1 MKYFVIAG
9 EASGDLHASGLLKA
23 LKRRDHDA
31 EFMGL
36 GGDMMEDAG
45 CKLVKHYRDMAYMG
59 FIAVATHLGKILQNM
74 KDCKNAISEFKPDIV
89 ILVDY
94 PSFNL
99 KIAEFVKKTLP
110 GTPVH
115 YYIAPK
121 LWAWKEYRLKSIKK
135 YVDRVY
141 SILPFEIEW
150 FGKRGYKVDYV
161 GNPCADAVYN
171 RPDKEESF
179 ESFCTSQYLDDKPII
194 ALLAG
199 SRVQEIRSSLPK
211 MLEATKNIEGYQL
224 VIAGAPSI
232 YDKLYDEIIA
242 TSGADAK
249 VVHDATY
256 RLLAQSKAAVVCSG
270 TATLETALIGTP
282 QTVVYHIGGGKWV
295 HRFLNIF
302 IHVDQVSLV
311 NLIANRKMVKELIIE
326 NFTPEKVEAE
336 VRRLLTDEAQQQ
348 MKNDYMELRRIVGDA
363 GVGDRAAEMIIDAVN
378 TRCSE

>member
-1 MKYFVIAG
+1 MKYFIIAG

-36 GGDMMEDAG
+36 GGDLMEDAG

-59 FIAVATHLGKILQNM
+59 FIAVITHFGKIMQNM

-99 KIAEFVKKTLP
+99 QIAEFVKKNLP
-110 GTPVH
+110 GVPVH

-121 LWAWKEYRLKSIKK
+121 LWAWKEYRLKNIKK

-150 FGKRGYKVDYV
+150 FGKRGYQVDYV

-171 RPDKEESF
+171 RPDQDESF
-179 ESFCTSQYLDDKPII
+179 DSFVTSQYLDNKPII

-199 SRVQEIRSSLPK
+199 SRVQEIKSSLPK

-232 YDKLYDEIIA
+232 YDKLYEKII
-242 TSGADAK
+242 TESGAKAS
-249 VVHDATY
+249 VVRDSTY
-256 RLLAQSKAAVVCSG
+256 RLLSQAKVAVVCSG

-282 QTVVYHIGGGKWV
+282 QTVVYHIGGGKLV
-295 HRFLNIF
+295 HKILNIF

-311 NLIANRKMVKELIIE
+311 NLIADRKMVKELIIE

-336 VRRLLTDEAQQQ
+336 VRRLLTDEAQTQ
-348 MKNDYMELRRIVGDA
+348 MKADYAELRKIVGDA
-363 GVGDRAAEMIIDAVN
+363 GVGDRAAEKIIEAIHA
-378 TRCSE
+378 

>member
-1 MKYFVIAG
+1 MKYFIIAG

-23 LKRRDHDA
+23 LKTRDA
-31 EFMGL
+31 EAQFMGL
-36 GGDMMEDAG
+36 GGDMMQNEG
-45 CKLVKHYRDMAYMG
+45 CQLVKHYRDMAYMG
-59 FIAVATHLGKILQNM
+59 FIAVITHLGKILQNM
-74 KDCKNAISEFKPDIV
+74 KDCKNAITEFKPDIV

-99 KIAEFVKKTLP
+99 QIAEFVKKNLP

-121 LWAWKEYRLKSIKK
+121 LWAWKEYRLKNIKK

-150 FGKRGYKVDYV
+150 FGKRGYQVDYV

-171 RPDKEESF
+171 RPDQDETF
-179 ESFCTSQYLDDKPII
+179 ESFVSSQNLENKPII

-199 SRVQEIRSSLPK
+199 SRVQEIKTSLPK
-211 MLEATKNIEGYQL
+211 MLEATKKFDGYQL

-232 YDKLYDEIIA
+232 YDKLYDKIIA
-242 TSGADAK
+242 ESGARAK
-249 VVHDATY
+249 VIHDATY
-256 RLLAQSKAAVVCSG
+256 RLLTQAKVAIVCSG
-270 TATLETALIGTP
+270 TATLETALVGTP
-282 QTVVYHIGGGKWV
+282 QTVVYHIGGGKFV
-295 HRFLNIF
+295 HKFLNLF

-348 MKNDYMELRRIVGDA
+348 MKADYEELRKIVGDA
-363 GVGDRAAEMIIDAVN
+363 GVGDRAAEKIIEAIK
-378 TRCSE
+378 

>member
-1 MKYFVIAG
+1 MKYFIIAG

-23 LKRRDHDA
+23 LKQRDA
-31 EFMGL
+31 EAQFMGL
-36 GGDMMEDAG
+36 GGDMMQNEG
-45 CKLVKHYRDMAYMG
+45 CTLVKHYRDMAYMG
-59 FIAVATHLGKILQNM
+59 FIAVVLHFRKILQNM
-74 KDCKNAISEFKPDIV
+74 KDCKNAIAEFKPDIV

-99 KIAEFVKKTLP
+99 QIAEYVKKNLP

-121 LWAWKEYRLKSIKK
+121 LWAWKEYRLKNIKK

-171 RPDKEESF
+171 RPDQDETF
-179 ESFCTSQYLDDKPII
+179 DGFVASQHLENKPII

-199 SRVQEIRSSLPK
+199 SRVQEIRTSLPK
-211 MLEATKNIEGYQL
+211 MLEATKKIDGYQL

-232 YDKLYDEIIA
+232 YDKLYDKLIA
-242 TSGADAK
+242 ESGAKAT

-256 RLLAQSKAAVVCSG
+256 RLLSQSKVAVVCSG

-282 QTVVYHIGGGKWV
+282 QTVVYHIGGGKLV
-295 HRFLNIF
+295 HKLLNLF

-311 NLIANRKMVKELIIE
+311 NLIADRKMVKELIIE
-326 NFTPEKVEAE
+326 DFTPEKVETE

-348 MKNDYMELRRIVGDA
+348 MKADYAELRKIVGDA
-363 GVGDRAAEMIIDAVN
+363 GVGDRAAEKIIEAI
-378 TRCSE
+378 RK

>member
-1 MKYFVIAG
+1 MKYFIIAG

-23 LKRRDHDA
+23 LKNRDSEA
-31 EFMGL
+31 QFMGL
-36 GGDMMEDAG
+36 GGDMMHDEG
-45 CKLVKHYRDMAYMG
+45 CTLVKHYRDMAYMG
-59 FIAVATHLGKILQNM
+59 FVAVITHLGKIMQNM
-74 KDCKNAISEFKPDIV
+74 KDCKNAIMEFRPDIV

-99 KIAEFVKKTLP
+99 QIAEFVKKNLP
-110 GTPVH
+110 GVPVH

-121 LWAWKEYRLKSIKK
+121 LWAWKEYRLKNIKK

-150 FGKRGYKVDYV
+150 FGKRGYQVDYV

-171 RPDKEESF
+171 RPDQDESF
-179 ESFCTSQYLDDKPII
+179 DSFVTSQYLDNKPII

-199 SRVQEIRSSLPK
+199 SRVQEIKTSLPK
-211 MLEATKNIEGYQL
+211 MLAATKNIEGYQL

-232 YDKLYDEIIA
+232 YDKLYDKIIA
-242 TSGADAK
+242 ESGAKAT

-256 RLLAQSKAAVVCSG
+256 RLLTQAKVAVVCSG
-270 TATLETALIGTP
+270 TATLETALVGTP
-282 QTVVYHIGGGKWV
+282 QTVVYHIGGGKFV
-295 HRFLNIF
+295 HKFLNLF

-336 VRRLLTDEAQQQ
+336 VRRLLTDEAQQK
-348 MKNDYMELRRIVGDA
+348 MKEDYAELRKIVGEA
-363 GVGDRAAEMIIDAVN
+363 GVGDRAAIKIIE
-378 TRCSE
+378 SIKK

>member
-1 MKYFVIAG
+1 MKYFIIAG

-23 LKRRDHDA
+23 LKKKDHEA

-36 GGDMMEDAG
+36 GGDMMHDEG
-45 CKLVKHYRDMAYMG
+45 CTLVKHYRDMAYMG
-59 FIAVATHLGKILQNM
+59 FIAVITHLGKILQNM
-74 KDCKNAISEFKPDIV
+74 KDCKKAIVEFKPDIV

-99 KIAEFVKKTLP
+99 QIAEFVKKNLP

-121 LWAWKEYRLKSIKK
+121 LWAWKEYRLKNIKK

-141 SILPFEIEW
+141 SILPFEVEW

-171 RPDKEESF
+171 RPDQDETFDSF
-179 ESFCTSQYLDDKPII
+179 VTSQYLDNKPII

-211 MLEATKNIEGYQL
+211 MLEATKKIDGYQL

-232 YDKLYDEIIA
+232 EESLYDKIIEE
-242 TSGADAK
+242 SGAKAM

-256 RLLAQSKAAVVCSG
+256 RLLTQAKAAVVCSG
-270 TATLETALIGTP
+270 TATLETALVGTP
-282 QTVVYHIGGGKWV
+282 QTVVYHIGGGKLV
-295 HRFLNIF
+295 HDFLRLF

-311 NLIANRKMVKELIIE
+311 NLIADRKMVKELIIE
-326 NFTPEKVEAE
+326 DFTPEKVEAE
-336 VRRLLTDEAQQQ
+336 VRRLLTEEAQIQ
-348 MKNDYMELRRIVGDA
+348 MKTDYEELRKIVGDA
-363 GVGDRAAEMIIDAVN
+363 GVGDRAAAKIIEAIKK
-378 TRCSE
+378 

>member
-1 MKYFVIAG
+1 MKYFIIAG

-23 LKRRDHDA
+23 LKTRDA
-31 EFMGL
+31 EAQFMGL
-36 GGDMMEDAG
+36 GGDMMQNEG
-45 CKLVKHYRDMAYMG
+45 CQLVKHYRDMAYMG
-59 FIAVATHLGKILQNM
+59 FIAVITHLGKILQNM
-74 KDCKNAISEFKPDIV
+74 KDCKNAITEFKPDIV

-99 KIAEFVKKTLP
+99 QIAEFVKKNLS

-121 LWAWKEYRLKSIKK
+121 LWAWKEYRLKNIKK

-150 FGKRGYKVDYV
+150 FGKRGYQVDYV

-171 RPDKEESF
+171 RPDQDETF
-179 ESFCTSQYLDDKPII
+179 ESFVSSQNLENKPII

-199 SRVQEIRSSLPK
+199 SRVQEIKTSLPK
-211 MLEATKNIEGYQL
+211 MLAATKNIEGYQL

-232 YDKLYDEIIA
+232 YDKLYDKIIA
-242 TSGADAK
+242 ESGAKAT

-256 RLLAQSKAAVVCSG
+256 RLLTQAKVAVVCSG
-270 TATLETALIGTP
+270 TATLETALVGTP
-282 QTVVYHIGGGKWV
+282 QTVVYHIGGGKFV
-295 HRFLNIF
+295 HKFLNLF

-348 MKNDYMELRRIVGDA
+348 MKADYEELRKIVGDA
-363 GVGDRAAEMIIDAVN
+363 GVGDRAAEKIIEAIK
-378 TRCSE
+378 

>member
-1 MKYFVIAG
+1 
-9 EASGDLHASGLLKA
+9 
-23 LKRRDHDA
+23 
-31 EFMGL
+31 
-36 GGDMMEDAG
+36 MEDAG

-59 FIAVATHLGKILQNM
+59 FIAVITHFGKIMQNM

-99 KIAEFVKKTLP
+99 QIAEFVKKNLP
-110 GTPVH
+110 GVPVH

-121 LWAWKEYRLKSIKK
+121 LWAWKEYRLKNIKK

-150 FGKRGYKVDYV
+150 FGKRGYQVDYV

-171 RPDKEESF
+171 RPDQDESF
-179 ESFCTSQYLDDKPII
+179 DSFVTSQYLDNKPII

-199 SRVQEIRSSLPK
+199 SRVQEIKSSLPK

-232 YDKLYDEIIA
+232 YDKLYEKIIA
-242 TSGADAK
+242 ESGAKAS
-249 VVHDATY
+249 VVRDSTY
-256 RLLAQSKAAVVCSG
+256 RLLSQAKVAVVCSG

-282 QTVVYHIGGGKWV
+282 QTVVYHIGGGKLV
-295 HRFLNIF
+295 HKILNIF

-311 NLIANRKMVKELIIE
+311 NLIADRKMVKELIIE

-336 VRRLLTDEAQQQ
+336 VRRLLTDEAQTQ
-348 MKNDYMELRRIVGDA
+348 MKADYAELRKIVGDA
-363 GVGDRAAEMIIDAVN
+363 GVGDRAAEKIIEAIHA
-378 TRCSE
+378 

>member
-1 MKYFVIAG
+1 MKYFIIAG

-23 LKRRDHDA
+23 LKTRDPEA
-31 EFMGL
+31 QFLGL
-36 GGDMMEDAG
+36 GGDMMKNEG

-59 FIAVATHLGKILQNM
+59 FIAVITHLGKIMQNM
-74 KDCKNAISEFKPDIV
+74 KDCKAAITEFKPDIV

-99 KIAEFVKKTLP
+99 QIAEFVKKNLP

-121 LWAWKEYRLKSIKK
+121 LWAWKEYRLKNIKK

-150 FGKRGYKVDYV
+150 FGKRGYQVDYV

-171 RPDKEESF
+171 RPDQDETF
-179 ESFCTSQYLDDKPII
+179 DAFVTSQNLDNKPII

-199 SRVQEIRSSLPK
+199 SRVQEIKTSLPK
-211 MLEATKNIEGYQL
+211 MLEATKKFDGYQL

-232 YDKLYDEIIA
+232 YDKLYDKIIA
-242 TSGADAK
+242 ESGAKAK

-256 RLLAQSKAAVVCSG
+256 RLLTQAKVAVVCSG
-270 TATLETALIGTP
+270 TATLETALVGTP
-282 QTVVYHIGGGKWV
+282 QTVVYHIGGGKFV
-295 HRFLNIF
+295 HKFLNLF

-348 MKNDYMELRRIVGDA
+348 MKADYEELRKIVGDA
-363 GVGDRAAEMIIDAVN
+363 GVGDRAAQKIIEAI
-378 TRCSE
+378 RK

>member
-1 MKYFVIAG
+1 MKYFIIAG

-23 LKRRDHDA
+23 LKTRDPEA
-31 EFMGL
+31 QFVGL
-36 GGDMMEDAG
+36 GGDMMQNEG

-59 FIAVATHLGKILQNM
+59 FIAVITHLGKIMQNM
-74 KDCKNAISEFKPDIV
+74 KDCKAAITEFKPDIV

-99 KIAEFVKKTLP
+99 QIAEFVKKNLP

-121 LWAWKEYRLKSIKK
+121 LWAWKEYRLKNIKK
-135 YVDRVY
+135 DVDRVY

-150 FGKRGYKVDYV
+150 FGKRGYQVDYV

-171 RPDKEESF
+171 RPDQDETF
-179 ESFCTSQYLDDKPII
+179 DAFVTSQNLDNKPII

-199 SRVQEIRSSLPK
+199 SRVQEIKTSLPK
-211 MLEATKNIEGYQL
+211 MLEATKKFDGYQL

-232 YDKLYDEIIA
+232 YDKLYDKIIA
-242 TSGADAK
+242 ESGAKAK

-256 RLLAQSKAAVVCSG
+256 RLLTQAKVAVVCSG
-270 TATLETALIGTP
+270 TATLETALVGTP
-282 QTVVYHIGGGKWV
+282 QTVVYHIGGGKFV
-295 HRFLNIF
+295 HKFLNLF

-348 MKNDYMELRRIVGDA
+348 MKADYEELRKIVGDA
-363 GVGDRAAEMIIDAVN
+363 GVGDRAAQKIIEAI
-378 TRCSE
+378 RK

>member
-1 MKYFVIAG
+1 MKYFIIAG

-23 LKRRDHDA
+23 LKKKDHEA

-36 GGDMMEDAG
+36 GGDMMHDEG
-45 CKLVKHYRDMAYMG
+45 CTLVKHYRDMAYMG
-59 FIAVATHLGKILQNM
+59 FIAVITHLGKILQNM
-74 KDCKNAISEFKPDIV
+74 KDCKNAIVEFKPDIV

-99 KIAEFVKKTLP
+99 QIAEFVKKNLP

-121 LWAWKEYRLKSIKK
+121 LWAWKEYRLKNIKK

-141 SILPFEIEW
+141 SILPFEVEW

-171 RPDKEESF
+171 RPDQDETFDSF
-179 ESFCTSQYLDDKPII
+179 VTSQYLDNKPII

-211 MLEATKNIEGYQL
+211 MLEATKKIDGYQL

-232 YDKLYDEIIA
+232 EESLYDKIIEE
-242 TSGADAK
+242 SGAKAM

-256 RLLAQSKAAVVCSG
+256 RLLTQAKAAVVCSG

-282 QTVVYHIGGGKWV
+282 QTVVYHIGGGKLV
-295 HRFLNIF
+295 QDILRLF

-311 NLIANRKMVKELIIE
+311 NLIADRKMVKELIIE
-326 NFTPEKVEAE
+326 DFTPEKVEKE
-336 VRRLLTDEAQQQ
+336 VRRLLTDEAQQE
-348 MKNDYMELRRIVGDA
+348 MKSDYEALRKIVGDA
-363 GVGDRAAEMIIDAVN
+363 GVGDRAAAKIVEAIKK
-378 TRCSE
+378 

>member
-1 MKYFVIAG
+1 MKYFIIAG

-36 GGDMMEDAG
+36 GGDLMEDAG

-59 FIAVATHLGKILQNM
+59 FIAVITHFGKIMQNM

-99 KIAEFVKKTLP
+99 QIAEFVKKNLP
-110 GTPVH
+110 GVPVH

-121 LWAWKEYRLKSIKK
+121 LWAWKEYRLKNIKK

-150 FGKRGYKVDYV
+150 FGKRGYQVDYV

-171 RPDKEESF
+171 RPDQDESF
-179 ESFCTSQYLDDKPII
+179 DSFVTSQYLDNKPII

-199 SRVQEIRSSLPK
+199 SRVQEIKSSLPK

-232 YDKLYDEIIA
+232 YDKLYEKIIA
-242 TSGADAK
+242 ESGAKAS
-249 VVHDATY
+249 VVRDSTY
-256 RLLAQSKAAVVCSG
+256 RLLSQAKVAVVCSG

-282 QTVVYHIGGGKWV
+282 QTVVYHIGGGKLV
-295 HRFLNIF
+295 HKILNIF

-311 NLIANRKMVKELIIE
+311 NLIADRKMVKELIIE

-336 VRRLLTDEAQQQ
+336 VRRLLTDEAQTQ
-348 MKNDYMELRRIVGDA
+348 MKADYAELRKIVGDA
-363 GVGDRAAEMIIDAVN
+363 GVGDRAAEKIIEAIHA
-378 TRCSE
+378 